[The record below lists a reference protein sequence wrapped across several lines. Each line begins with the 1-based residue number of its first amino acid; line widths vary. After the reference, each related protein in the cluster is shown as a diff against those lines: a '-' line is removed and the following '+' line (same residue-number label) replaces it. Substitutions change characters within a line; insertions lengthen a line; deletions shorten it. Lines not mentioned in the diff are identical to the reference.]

1 MSRAL
6 RTRAAF
12 GTVPTNNR
20 PGAGRVPTAKLE
32 EWAKQAIPN
41 AVRLLLAMPHRETVT
56 KLAGL
61 PDNVKRSQMLAE
73 LERQV
78 GREAA
83 DRVRR
88 DCWALL
94 QGQGVPA

>member
-1 MSRAL
+1 
-6 RTRAAF
+6 
-12 GTVPTNNR
+12 
-20 PGAGRVPTAKLE
+20 
-32 EWAKQAIPN
+32 
-41 AVRLLLAMPHRETVT
+41 VRLLLSLPHREAVM
-56 KLAGL
+56 KVAAL

-88 DCWALL
+88 DVVVL
-94 QGQGVPA
+94 QQGMGVPV